1 MSLKR
6 SGDRPYTHV
15 TEWGVREIQDER
27 KSRSR
32 RGNTSFF
39 LPPPLYVKKNRHS
52 SSPRQAP
59 HIRRPGRP
67 LSRRRPALDKPGLR
81 RRTEHAHALHSLPY
95 AHLDDDGDDDYTT
108 ATATATCLATAAVCC
123 FRGRVRTARRPYN
136 TRISTFIITVSF
148 IARPANVRHKHRT
161 IIVRA
166 DLVFSA
172 IEIKFSPLHLC
183 SV

>member
-1 MSLKR
+1 M
-6 SGDRPYTHV
+6 
-15 TEWGVREIQDER
+15 REIVNTHNRGIYLYTCTQYYIIYYIIINTNTPLDERDER

-39 LPPPLYVKKNRHS
+39 PPAIPVRKTAPRHPRDDGVRP
-52 SSPRQAP
+52 PRQAP

-123 FRGRVRTARRPYN
+123 FRGRVRTARRLYN
-136 TRISTFIITVSF
+136 ILSYVKY
-148 IARPANVRHKHRT
+148 A
-161 IIVRA
+161 
-166 DLVFSA
+166 
-172 IEIKFSPLHLC
+172 
-183 SV
+183 